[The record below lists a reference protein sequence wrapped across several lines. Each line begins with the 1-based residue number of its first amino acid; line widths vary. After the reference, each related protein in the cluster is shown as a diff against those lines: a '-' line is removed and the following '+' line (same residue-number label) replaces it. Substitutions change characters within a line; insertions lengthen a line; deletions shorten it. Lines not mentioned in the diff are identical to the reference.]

1 MSNDKATELVKI
13 YGKKIALEIAN
24 MIFKEHYEY
33 ADPNYVW
40 RGQFQEKY
48 TNADKCK
55 YWAEIRDLIE
65 QLIL

>member
-1 MSNDKATELVKI
+1 MSNDKATELVKL

-40 RGQFQEKY
+40 RGEFRETY
-48 TNADKCK
+48 TNAEKCK
-55 YWAEIRDLIE
+55 YWGEVRDLIE
-65 QLIL
+65 QLH